1 MRNQKTLIILFALAM
16 GIVSCAPSNENNAHR
31 NPENETLVKNYMNA
45 VVTGD
50 TSKLEEFL
58 AENYMSFGPRITDS
72 IDRAGTVADFKNN
85 WKKNWRAVEFNRYT
99 MLSSTNT
106 EGPVAGDW
114 VLDWAKVTIHSKT
127 KTPSYTVNWHAV
139 FRVKD
144 GKIDREIDFFNEADI
159 LGQIGFTF
167 VPPADSTVIPK

>member
-1 MRNQKTLIILFALAM
+1 MRIQKTFIVLFTIAM
-16 GIVSCAPSNENNAHR
+16 GIVSCAPKNTEQR
-31 NPENETLVKNYMNA
+31 NPENEALVKKYMNA

-58 AENYMSFGPRITDS
+58 AENYMSYGPRFTDS

-85 WKKNWRAVEFNRYT
+85 WRKNWSTVDFSRYT
-99 MLSSTNT
+99 MLSSTTT

-114 VLDWAKVTIHSKT
+114 VLDWAKITIHSKN

-159 LGQIGFTF
+159 LSQIGFTF
-167 VPPADSTVIPK
+167 VPPADSATVAK